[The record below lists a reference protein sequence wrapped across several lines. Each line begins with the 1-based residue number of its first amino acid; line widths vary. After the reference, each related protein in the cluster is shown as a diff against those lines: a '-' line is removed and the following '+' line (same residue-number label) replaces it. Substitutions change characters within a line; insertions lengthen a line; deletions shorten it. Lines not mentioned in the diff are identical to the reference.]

1 MPEPK
6 LQTAE
11 SQTRSLRRDS
21 PTSIILTGCCVPRDQ
36 RVPMSILYRRFG
48 DGESASVQHCAAR
61 MLWRAYLDSLRS
73 GWVDVTFH
81 RGKRR
86 ITSGGTAGAHAA
98 GPVIVEC
105 VEMHA
110 VRRLS
115 TRLLCWPSTDSWNI
129 FVGALDLARMFAITK
144 QTIYRRGEE
153 TLDKATRL
161 RIAACFA
168 VSWKFNRCRQ
178 GLFPQ
183 PFSDEHG
190 NAHSLELALM
200 ASLFLS
206 PTELQALG
214 DYPTNV
220 ERWEILQS
228 RMVEVEV
235 ELVTGTATFPSL
247 AENVLCVAER
257 ELEGLLERRIR
268 GIQTWRMVLI
278 VRSLLPFFVRVA
290 LIPSTAIYASAVGD
304 SLCFARALIGCALI
318 ALNHSDGSTFELV
331 DSLFDASVH
340 TLLCEL
346 VAAAA
351 DVAQQDPDPALG
363 TLDPWF
369 GCYGEDEHWHVAA
382 AVTRERVI
390 EMHRALLDA

>member
-1 MPEPK
+1 MPEAK
-6 LQTAE
+6 LQVE
-11 SQTRSLRRDS
+11 SQARSLLRDS
-21 PTSIILTGCCVPRDQ
+21 PTSILAGCCMPRGEAF
-36 RVPMSILYRRFG
+36 PISFLYSRFG
-48 DGESASVQHCAAR
+48 DSESATVQHCAAR
-61 MLWRAYLDSLRS
+61 MLWRAYLESLRS
-73 GWVDVTFH
+73 CWVDVAFH

-86 ITSGGTAGAHAA
+86 ITSGGAAGAQT
-98 GPVIVEC
+98 GVIVEC
-105 VEMHA
+105 VETHA

-115 TRLLCWPSTDSWNI
+115 TQFLCWPSTDSWGVFI
-129 FVGALDLARMFAITK
+129 GALDLARVFAITK

-153 TLDKATRL
+153 TLDRATRL
-161 RIAACFA
+161 RLAACFT

-190 NAHSLELALM
+190 NAHSLELALL

-206 PTELQALG
+206 PTELANLGAFPTSVEKWEALQ
-214 DYPTNV
+214 N
-220 ERWEILQS
+220 

-235 ELVTGTATFPSL
+235 ELVLGVATFPSL
-247 AENVLCVAER
+247 AENVLCTAEH
-257 ELEGLLERRIR
+257 ELEGLLERRIP
-268 GIQTWRMVLI
+268 GIETWRQLLM

-290 LIPSTAIYASAVGD
+290 LIPSTAIYASAAGD
-304 SLCFARALIGCALI
+304 AHCFARALIGCALI
-318 ALNHSDGSTFELV
+318 ALNRADRRTFELV

-351 DVAQQDPDPALG
+351 DAAQLDPDPALG
-363 TLDPWF
+363 NLCPWF
-369 GCYGEDEHWHVAA
+369 GCYGEKEHWNMAA

-390 EMHRALLDA
+390 AMHRALLDA